1 MVLRGLQIVLVSL
14 GFALDAV
21 VAWLFMR
28 LGASARMVKLPVKA
42 RLKLERLGPT
52 FVKLG
57 QALSERRDLLDAKWA
72 ASLSLLQSQAAP
84 FSGTVAEKLVEAALG
99 DTPDILF
106 RTFSRE
112 PLAAGSV
119 AQVHAAQLHDG
130 RAVVVKI
137 LRPKVRAQLARDM
150 RILRLLVRLFSPLI
164 PALRRY
170 NAAGII
176 HELSRNLLRETDLVK
191 EARNVRIFARAFE
204 AWGMI
209 YIPGVVDELSAGS
222 VMTQERSRG
231 HSLDAVEPAA
241 GLDAVA
247 ETFIDF
253 YLHQFFVLG
262 VFHADPHPGNLLVMP
277 DGGLCIHD
285 FGAVGQL
292 DTRSR
297 EALLAFVVAFIHLDP
312 DWLTEAAIE
321 LGLVSASADRQALGR
336 GVEEILNDLKGA
348 ELADWSLARTMIDI
362 GRLSAERTLFLPPH
376 LASLVRTAFTAEGAL
391 RQMNPEADMLRLL
404 QEAGGRLFADGKTPA
419 KGSGSPVRFEW
430 ELARFSRRAP
440 ELAAAWIRKIS
451 EGRLA
456 SSFSPSPAQ
465 IAAENPL
472 AKGLSQIALSV
483 VSLGAYIAAA
493 ILMLGDQADPFL
505 GNMPLLSAIGF
516 AIALWLTALV
526 LIRSR
531 RRRRGDP

>member
-1 MVLRGLQIVLVSL
+1 MVFRGLQIVLVAF
-14 GFALDAV
+14 GFALDAL

-28 LGASARMVKLPVKA
+28 LGSAGRMAKLPGKA
-42 RLKLERLGPT
+42 RAKLERLGPT

-57 QALSERRDLLDAKWA
+57 QALSERRDLLDERWA

-84 FSGTVAEKLVEAALG
+84 FPGTVAEKLVEAALG

-106 RTFSRE
+106 GTFSRE

-130 RAVVVKI
+130 REVVVKI
-137 LRPKVRAQLARDM
+137 LRPKVRAQLDRDM

-164 PALRRY
+164 PALRRHH
-170 NAAGII
+170 ALRLID
-176 HELSRNLLRETDLVK
+176 ELSRNLLRETDLVK
-191 EARNVRIFARAFE
+191 EARNARIFARAFE
-204 AWGMI
+204 GWEMI

-321 LGLVSASADRQALGR
+321 LGLVSAGADREALGR
-336 GVEEILNDLKGA
+336 GIEEILNDLKGA
-348 ELADWSLARTMIDI
+348 EIADWSLARTMIDI
-362 GRLSAERTLFLPPH
+362 GRLSTRRTLLLPPH

-391 RQMNPEADMLRLL
+391 RQMNPEADILRLL
-404 QEAGGRLFADGKTPA
+404 QEAGGRMLAGGNAQA
-419 KGSGSPVRFEW
+419 KGSGSRVRLEW
-430 ELARFSRRAP
+430 ELASLLRRAP
-440 ELAAAWIRKIS
+440 GLATAWIRKVS
-451 EGRLA
+451 DDRLA
-456 SSFSPSPAQ
+456 RPFTPSSGQ
-465 IAAENPL
+465 NAARRPL
-472 AKGLSQIALSV
+472 AEGLGLIALSIV
-483 VSLGAYIAAA
+483 ALGAYVAAA
-493 ILMLGDQADPFL
+493 ILMLADQAE
-505 GNMPLLSAIGF
+505 PLWGIIPLPAAISLVL
-516 AIALWLTALV
+516 ALWLTALV
-526 LIRSR
+526 LVRSR
-531 RRRRGDP
+531 RLRRGEP